1 MKPAPA
7 EREGWETAVGRAVRA
22 LRAGAPGWVTP
33 QRMQACL
40 RTGRTTRE
48 ERAVLRAIVEGEETG
63 PEGGDRIRAIVE
75 EEGLDPGRTRALLV
89 ECGVSSTEVL
99 GWLEAEARRRA
110 AEEAEGGPSRR

>member
-1 MKPAPA
+1 MEAA
-7 EREGWETAVGRAVRA
+7 ADGEGWDSAVGRAVRA
-22 LRAGAPGWVTP
+22 QSAEAPGWVTP

-40 RTGRTTRE
+40 HTGRATRE
-48 ERAVLRAIVEGEETG
+48 ERAALRAIFRTVDLGASG
-63 PEGGDRIRAIVE
+63 PEQICAIVE

-89 ECGVSSTEVL
+89 ECGVSNTRVL